1 MEELSERTHRLGARD
16 IGGSIASDHAPRGRH
31 CGGSGSE
38 KRSHEH
44 CDCKF
49 VCWGGV
55 DTVG

>member
-1 MEELSERTHRLGARD
+1 MTYRTHRLGARD
-16 IGGSIASDHAPRGRH
+16 IGGSLASDHAPRGRH

-38 KRSHEH
+38 KRSNEH